1 MKGWQLAVVLTAAL
15 GALLVWQLGR
25 AHRRWQASRILRT
38 VEAVT
43 QRVQEAGSTVPP
55 RVRQQLLQ
63 RNLEILK
70 QAAEQAPDEVTNLV
84 LRGGQ
89 YSLLGRQELAL
100 RSYRQALALE
110 PRAEIYLNLGH
121 LHWARE
127 EREEARRA
135 FTFAGF
141 LDHSQVPS
149 LRKFFAA
156 GERPWG
162 HPQTTLAPLLE
173 PSGQLSANGSVSG
186 GGVAGGGAGEIGG
199 KNGESTPKRSG
210 NTRGP
215 RLNRPAKRGQGG
227 IG

>member
-1 MKGWQLAVVLTAAL
+1 MKGWQLAVVLVAVL

-25 AHRRWQASRILRT
+25 AQRRWQASRILRT

-43 QRVQEAGSTVPP
+43 QRVQEAGSKVPP

-110 PRAEIYLNLGH
+110 PRAEIYLNLGQ

-135 FTFAGF
+135 FTLGGF

-162 HPQTTLAPLLE
+162 HPRLTLPPLLE
-173 PSGQLSANGSVSG
+173 PRG
-186 GGVAGGGAGEIGG
+186 GAAGGSIGEPGG
-199 KNGESTPKRSG
+199 DSGESTPNRSG
-210 NTRGP
+210 NTWGP
-215 RLNRPAKRGQGG
+215 HLNRPAKLGQGG